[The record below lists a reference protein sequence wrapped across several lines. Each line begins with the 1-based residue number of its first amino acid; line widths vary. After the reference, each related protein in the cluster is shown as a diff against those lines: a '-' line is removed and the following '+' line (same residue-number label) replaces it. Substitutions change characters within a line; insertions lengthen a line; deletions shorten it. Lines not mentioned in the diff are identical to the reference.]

1 MKGVNHIL
9 ILLVLCLLAMDTDR
23 IYAGNPVLPL
33 PVNIQKCY
41 IEETRSYDGRPGP
54 KYWQNSAD
62 YEIKVIL
69 DPEDKIISGRED
81 IYYENNSPDTLKKVV
96 IRLYQNIFK
105 KGTTRNYEIQPQD
118 VHNGVVIEYLEVDNK
133 VIDLGS
139 DTTSLRYFGTNLIIN
154 LSQPLPPRE
163 AIDITIAWY
172 FSLPT
177 KTRGIRMGAYSD
189 SLFFVA
195 YWYPKIAVYDD
206 IDGWDLTSYLGTQEF
221 YNDFGD
227 FDVEIEVP
235 NGYLVRATGI
245 LQNPAETLS
254 DSIYSN
260 YRAAYDSE
268 TIIGIIK
275 SDDYLK
281 GNITVDDNAV
291 IWNYRAEN
299 VPDFAFAVSNY
310 YLWDGTSVCVDSIE
324 KKRVFVD
331 AVYSPESA
339 DFFDVADI
347 AKKIIR
353 SLSMNFPGVVYPY
366 PEMTVFNRPEGG
378 GMEFPMM
385 VSDGSNTLRGRTI
398 RLTSH
403 EITHTYFPF
412 YMGIN
417 ENKYAWMDEGW
428 AVMLPFD
435 LQKQLDPSYDPIA
448 NYVNR
453 YQSRAGRETEVPVMI
468 PSFFLHG
475 SSYNMASYTRPA
487 IAYQNLREVLGDE
500 IFLLAF
506 REYIHRWNGK
516 HPIPYDFFFT
526 FNDVTGEDLSWFW
539 KPWFFEWGYPD
550 LAIKEVNLYDTKVV
564 VIIEKIGKIPIPVFL
579 SITFEDE
586 HEKTIYKS
594 ARVWREGNIT
604 LSLAVDIERKIKK
617 IEIGNDTIPDCNK
630 ANNIYIP

>member
-1 MKGVNHIL
+1 
-9 ILLVLCLLAMDTDR
+9 MDTFR
-23 IYAGNPVLPL
+23 IYAGNTDLPI

-41 IEETRSYDGRPGP
+41 TKETRSYDGRPGP

-69 DPEDKIISGRED
+69 DPYNKMITGTED
-81 IYYENNSPDTLKKVV
+81 IHYENNSPDTLKKVV

-105 KGTTRNYEIQPQD
+105 KGTTRNYQIQPQD
-118 VHNGVVIEYLEVDNK
+118 VHDGVVIEYLEVDGEEIA
-133 VIDLGS
+133 IDS
-139 DTTSLRYFGTNLIIN
+139 DALPLRYIGTNLIIN
-154 LSQPLPPRE
+154 LSQPLSPQE
-163 AIDITIAWY
+163 TIDITIAWH
-172 FSLPT
+172 FNLPT
-177 KTRGIRMGAYSD
+177 KTRGMRMGAYSD
-189 SLFFVA
+189 SLIFVA

-235 NGYLVRATGI
+235 RGYLVWATGV

-254 DSIYSN
+254 DSIYHN
-260 YRAAYDSE
+260 YRVAYDSE
-268 TIIGIIK
+268 DIIGIIK

-281 GNITVDDNAV
+281 GEITVADNEV
-291 IWNYRAEN
+291 IWEYRAEN
-299 VPDFAFAVSNY
+299 VPDFAFAVSNF
-310 YLWDGTSVCVDSIE
+310 YLWDGTSVCVDSVKD
-324 KKRVFVD
+324 KKVFVS
-331 AVYSPESA
+331 AAYSPESA
-339 DFFDVADI
+339 DFFDVVDI

-353 SLSMNFPGVVYPY
+353 SLSMKFPGVVYPY

-385 VSDGSNTLRGRTI
+385 VSDGSHTLRGRTI

-412 YMGIN
+412 YMGTN

-435 LQKQLDPSYDPIA
+435 LQKQLDSSYDPIGK
-448 NYVNR
+448 YVKR
-453 YQSRAGRETEVPVMI
+453 YEAQSGRETEVPVMI

-475 SSYNMASYTRPA
+475 SSYHMASYTRPA
-487 IAYQNLREVLGDE
+487 IAYHHLREMLGDK
-500 IFLLAF
+500 IFLYAF
-506 REYIHRWNGK
+506 REYISRWNGK

-550 LAIKEVNLYDTKVV
+550 LAIKEVNLIDTKVI
-564 VIIEKIGKIPIPVFL
+564 VIVEKMGNIPIPVFL

-586 HEKTIYKS
+586 SEKAVYKS
-594 ARVWREGNIT
+594 ARVWKEGMKT
-604 LSLAVDIERKIKK
+604 VSLVVEADKKIKK
-617 IEIGNDTIPDCNK
+617 IEIGNENIPDLK
-630 ANNIYIP
+630 KDNNIYFP